1 MRVELS
7 NFQHPLLCRRGHLA
21 MQSKPK
27 DKVSLT
33 MNFCLYYTIIL
44 YVKLL
49 QSFYSQLKR
58 KDAKKNVHNAWSLQE
73 NLVAAN
79 Q

>member
-21 MQSKPK
+21 MQSKLK

-33 MNFCLYYTIIL
+33 INFCLYYIICML
-44 YVKLL
+44 
-49 QSFYSQLKR
+49 SFYKAFIHNSKGKMPR
-58 KDAKKNVHNAWSLQE
+58 KMFIIPDHYKKIL
-73 NLVAAN
+73 
-79 Q
+79 

>member
-27 DKVSLT
+27 DKVSFT
-33 MNFCLYYTIIL
+33 MNFCLYYIICML
-44 YVKLL
+44 
-49 QSFYSQLKR
+49 SFYKAFIHNSKGKMPR
-58 KDAKKNVHNAWSLQE
+58 KMFIMPGHYKKIL
-73 NLVAAN
+73 
-79 Q
+79 

>member
-1 MRVELS
+1 
-7 NFQHPLLCRRGHLA
+7 
-21 MQSKPK
+21 
-27 DKVSLT
+27 

-79 Q
+79 QW

>member
-7 NFQHPLLCRRGHLA
+7 NFQHPLLRRRGHLA

-33 MNFCLYYTIIL
+33 MNFCLYYTICML
-44 YVKLL
+44 
-49 QSFYSQLKR
+49 SFYKAFIHNSKGKMPR
-58 KDAKKNVHNAWSLQE
+58 KMFIMPGHYKKIL
-73 NLVAAN
+73 
-79 Q
+79 